1 MSEMLKQSRGAALWI
16 SALALMISLV
26 GVTTARQ
33 AGAQERGPLTREQA
47 RALEQLEE
55 AFTAIADAVEPV
67 VVQIKVEAARPRPR
81 RNEENQG
88 TPERPEDFFRQ
99 FPFGPN
105 LRPVPPRGAGGT
117 GSGVIVKIDGHEAY
131 ILTNAHVV
139 NGAPNDAITVVLQDG
154 TAISGKSK
162 VTVRGMDT
170 KTDLAVLKVITEKPL
185 SPKHY
190 QAKLGDSDKVRVG
203 QWAVAIGSPF
213 GLASTFT
220 VGVISA
226 LGRAQTIQ
234 DTTYTNFIQTDAA
247 INPGNSGGALV
258 NIRGEVIGINTAIAT
273 GGTRSSAGVGFAIPI
288 NKAKRVMEQLIATGR
303 VAHGFIGVLVG
314 DLTEDLQQ
322 LAKVKEG
329 VFVQDVTA
337 GGPAEKAGIQP
348 EDAIVAFNGK
358 PLRTKEELIELASST
373 APGTDV
379 ELKIVRKG
387 QIVMKRLKL
396 GELPSEET
404 TVASGAEQGGDRAA
418 KLGLSVEEI
427 TPEIAQRL
435 KLPANLKGIVITRV
449 QPGSPAEEAGL
460 RAGDIITR
468 ANSKPVSSVD
478 SFRRIVDALKEKELL
493 FVRISRYLGGDT
505 PIRQTIPI
513 KPLEE

>member
-1 MSEMLKQSRGAALWI
+1 M
-16 SALALMISLV
+16 
-26 GVTTARQ
+26 
-33 AGAQERGPLTREQA
+33 P
-47 RALEQLEE
+47 
-55 AFTAIADAVEPV
+55 D
-67 VVQIKVEAARPRPR
+67 RPD
-81 RNEENQG
+81 
-88 TPERPEDFFRQ
+88 DFFRQ

-117 GSGVIVKIDGHEAY
+117 GSGVIVKIDGHDAY

-139 NGAPNDAITVVLQDG
+139 NGASNDAITVVLQDG
-154 TAISGKSK
+154 TTISGKSK
-162 VTVRGMDT
+162 VTVRGIDT

-234 DTTYTNFIQTDAA
+234 DTTYTNFIQTDVA

-322 LAKVKEG
+322 LAKVKEESS
-329 VFVQDVTA
+329 FRVTA
-337 GGPAEKAGIQP
+337 AARGEGRHSAGGCHRRVQREAPAHEGRAHRAGEQHP
-348 EDAIVAFNGK
+348 AGHG
-358 PLRTKEELIELASST
+358 R
-373 APGTDV
+373 
-379 ELKIVRKG
+379 
-387 QIVMKRLKL
+387 
-396 GELPSEET
+396 
-404 TVASGAEQGGDRAA
+404 GAEDRGARA
-418 KLGLSVEEI
+418 
-427 TPEIAQRL
+427 RL
-435 KLPANLKGIVITRV
+435 R
-449 QPGSPAEEAGL
+449 
-460 RAGDIITR
+460 
-468 ANSKPVSSVD
+468 
-478 SFRRIVDALKEKELL
+478 
-493 FVRISRYLGGDT
+493 
-505 PIRQTIPI
+505 
-513 KPLEE
+513 